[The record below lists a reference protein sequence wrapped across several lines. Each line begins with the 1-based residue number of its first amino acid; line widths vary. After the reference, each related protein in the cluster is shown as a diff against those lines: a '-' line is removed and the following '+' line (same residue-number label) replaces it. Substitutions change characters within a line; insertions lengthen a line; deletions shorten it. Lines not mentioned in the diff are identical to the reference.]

1 MTPTD
6 IGHVNAHGDS
16 SIEHDRLE
24 AQAIQS
30 TLGDTPVTALKSYF
44 GDLGSGSGAVE
55 MAASVLALVHGR
67 VPPTL
72 NYNTPDPACP
82 INVVHGGPLT
92 GAKPTALVLN
102 QSSTGQ
108 AAAVVI
114 TQP

>member
-1 MTPTD
+1 
-6 IGHVNAHGDS
+6 
-16 SIEHDRLE
+16 
-24 AQAIQS
+24 
-30 TLGDTPVTALKSYF
+30 
-44 GDLGSGSGAVE
+44 

-72 NYNTPDPACP
+72 NYDTPDPACP